1 MQQDIKRHYPC
12 IQQTVGAFTFCKGTP
27 RRKVTEKMPSL
38 TCCEEMQDMV
48 QKGKY
53 GAVSSNVGTF
63 YKKSLDIICKI
74 HELRNIS
81 MLVKEEKSWL
91 RKEISVPNG
100 KGSISK
106 EDMARYE
113 DLIFNSP
120 DGHAVLDNNNFIL
133 SSDLATIA
141 GRRWLHY
148 SILAGITKIL
158 QSSNTQMMVFMLNEL
173 LQMRTKDLCQ
183 VVRKFSISS
192 VRCITFFVHVTNS
205 GAGEVQFSTP
215 QAPGC
220 HWTFLYVDLT
230 TNKWFYCDT
239 AGWSPPKA
247 ASLEGDQMPQKSAQE
262 KQNPFIKA
270 APLKYTCHW
279 HPMVK
284 LSKSRESM
292 RGTTT
297 P

>member
-1 MQQDIKRHYPC
+1 ML
-12 IQQTVGAFTFCKGTP
+12 
-27 RRKVTEKMPSL
+27 RRNAR
-38 TCCEEMQDMV
+38 
-48 QKGKY
+48 Y

-63 YKKSLDIICKI
+63 YKKSLHIICKI

-91 RKEISVPNG
+91 RKKILVPNG
-100 KGSISK
+100 ERSISK
-106 EDMARYE
+106 EVMARYE

-158 QSSNTQMMVFMLNEL
+158 QSSNTQTMVFMLNDL
-173 LQMRTKDLCQ
+173 LQMRTKDLRQ

-192 VRCITFFVHVTNS
+192 VRCITFFVYVTKS
-205 GAGEVQFSTP
+205 RAGVSTP

-230 TNKWFYCDT
+230 RNKWFSCDT

-262 KQNPFIKA
+262 KQNRFIKA

-284 LSKSRESM
+284 LSKS
-292 RGTTT
+292 
-297 P
+297 